1 MVFFLWI
8 FHHHAVN
15 ENISTLAGKKF
26 LYFFSNYVAVLYTY
40 DQIKRITQKEQLN
53 NVIVSGYGTTVDLTV
68 LS

>member
-1 MVFFLWI
+1 MVFSRGF
-8 FHHHAVN
+8 FYHHAVN

-26 LYFFSNYVAVLYTY
+26 LYFWSKFVAVLYTY
-40 DQIKRITQKEQLN
+40 DHIKRITKKEQLN